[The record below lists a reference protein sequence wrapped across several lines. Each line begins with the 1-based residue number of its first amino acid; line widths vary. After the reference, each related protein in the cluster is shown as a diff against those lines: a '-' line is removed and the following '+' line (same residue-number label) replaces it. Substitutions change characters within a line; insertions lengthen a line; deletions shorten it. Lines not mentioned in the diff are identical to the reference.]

1 MSIAA
6 GLAIAAVLL
15 WAAARDAR
23 IDDAQRAA
31 ADEEADR

>member
-1 MSIAA
+1 MMAA
-6 GLAIAAVLL
+6 ALIAIAAVLL